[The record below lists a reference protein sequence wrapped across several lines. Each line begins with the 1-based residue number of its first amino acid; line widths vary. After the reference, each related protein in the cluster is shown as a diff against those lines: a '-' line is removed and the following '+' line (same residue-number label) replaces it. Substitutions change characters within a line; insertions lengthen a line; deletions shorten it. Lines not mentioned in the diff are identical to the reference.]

1 MCGRPQCSKHEVEA
15 VRHTITGYFSL
26 LELNLMKNGFQA
38 IQAHAFLSCAT
49 NDIEY
54 LRFKVIHTVL
64 VAALDATT
72 EHHFAH

>member
-1 MCGRPQCSKHEVEA
+1 
-15 VRHTITGYFSL
+15 
-26 LELNLMKNGFQA
+26 MKNGFQA

-49 NDIEY
+49 NDTEY